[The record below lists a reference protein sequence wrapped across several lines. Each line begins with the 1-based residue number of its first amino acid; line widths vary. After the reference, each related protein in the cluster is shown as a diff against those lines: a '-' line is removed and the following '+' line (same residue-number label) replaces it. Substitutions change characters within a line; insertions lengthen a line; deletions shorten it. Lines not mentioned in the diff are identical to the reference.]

1 MNALTINDATSRI
14 RDDLFRT
21 PNVAEACYR
30 VLDWVR
36 AQSEGARSHV
46 SLQRL
51 LLASAVD
58 DLSQLAP
65 VIRYLTGAR
74 VPLFNVVYEL
84 VEGDD
89 VERVDPDALYEAKHT
104 GEFCHPVTGEVVPD
118 YESKIVVYFA
128 VSDAARSIGG
138 AGR

>member
-14 RDDLFRT
+14 KDDLSQT
-21 PNVAEACYR
+21 PNVADACYR
-30 VLDWVR
+30 VLDWVCT
-36 AQSEGARSHV
+36 QPEGARSHV

-51 LLASAVD
+51 LKASAVD
-58 DLSQLAP
+58 DLSELAP

-74 VPLFNVVYEL
+74 VPLFNVVYEF

-89 VERVDPDALYEAKHT
+89 VERVDSDALYEAKHT
-104 GEFCHPVTGEVVPD
+104 GEFCHPLTGEVVPD